1 MSWQDG
7 LRDAS
12 FRGVPFF
19 VTSAD
24 SQVGRRTLLHEF
36 PGRDQPYTEDLGL
49 MTRRFSVEAFVLG
62 PNYMAGRDDLRVAVE
77 KPGPGTLVHPYWGEL
92 DVVVYGPLRVRES
105 TNEGGMA
112 KLTFEVVETGAALA
126 VTVRIDTIAA
136 VAAAADICELT
147 FMTDFETLFA
157 IAGLVGDIVDALVA
171 VIQSAASTLR
181 KIKGMVNAVL
191 NVIDTITT
199 AIDELADMIEDI
211 INLPGD
217 IARAFTNA
225 IAAIQGSIN
234 QVKSAFAG
242 AFGGQIVEAV
252 DALRDAV
259 TGEILDMADAT
270 EEQIRDA
277 IDAIEQRQQDGDILA
292 DTLMRGFNAAM
303 TFGPTVTLAPST
315 TPQRQQELACQ
326 EAFITLVE
334 TAATV
339 ESIRVASTLE
349 FTSYT
354 KAVEVRDELLDK
366 LDTLAEATT
375 SDAMYY
381 TFADLRAAFV
391 RHIRETA
398 VNLPRV
404 IEYTPAITLP
414 ALVVAHDL
422 YGDASRNLEIVDRNG
437 IRNPSFVPGAQALE
451 VLSDA

>member
-1 MSWQDG
+1 MSWQDE
-7 LRDAS
+7 LRAAS
-12 FRGVPFF
+12 FRNIPFF

-49 MTRRFSVEAFVLG
+49 GTRRFSIEAFVLG
-62 PNYMAGRDDLRVAVE
+62 ANYMTDRDDLRVAVE
-77 KPGPGTLVHPYWGEL
+77 KSGPGTLIHPYWGEL
-92 DVVVYGPLRVRES
+92 DVSVHGPLRIRES

-112 KLTFEVVETGAALA
+112 RLTFEVIEAGAALA
-126 VTVRIDTIAA
+126 VTVRIDTIADVA
-136 VAAAADICELT
+136 VAADVCGLT
-147 FMTDFETLFA
+147 FMTDFELLFM

-171 VIQSAASTLR
+171 VIQGAASTLR

-217 IARAFTNA
+217 IAQAFTNA

-234 QVKSAFAG
+234 QVKSAFAD
-242 AFGGQIVEAV
+242 AFGDQVTDAV
-252 DALRDAV
+252 DVLRDAV
-259 TGEILDMADAT
+259 TGEILDMAEAT
-270 EEQIRDA
+270 EEQIQAA
-277 IDAIEQRQQDGDILA
+277 IDAIEQRQQGGDILA
-292 DTLMRGFNAAM
+292 DTLMRGFNTAM

-315 TPQRQQELACQ
+315 TPQRLQELACQ
-326 EAFITLVE
+326 EAFISLIE
-334 TAATV
+334 TATTV

-366 LDTLAEATT
+366 LDELAEAAT
-375 SDAMYY
+375 SDDMYNA
-381 TFADLRAAFV
+381 FADLRAAFV

-404 IEYTPAITLP
+404 IEHTPAITLP
-414 ALVVAHDL
+414 ALVIAHDL
-422 YGDASRNLEIVDRNG
+422 YGDAARDTEIIDRNG
-437 IRNPSFVPGAQALE
+437 VRHPSFVPGARALE
-451 VLSDA
+451 VLSNA